1 MSEFMGPRYLLSNDT
16 AVRLYNACKHLP
28 IIDYHCHLSP
38 KEIYEDKEFAD
49 IGEMFLGGDH
59 YKWRLMRCHGIDEKY
74 ITGDASWGEKFQKY
88 AEALA
93 TAAGNPLYHWTHME
107 LRLFFGI
114 DTPLNGKTAAA
125 IREKANAVIR
135 EKHLSPRKLIAS
147 SNVEYL
153 STTDD
158 PADSLEYHKLIA
170 ADKSFA
176 TRVTPAFRPDTL
188 IQITKPGYGD
198 YLARLSAAS
207 GVEITDF
214 ASWKEAV
221 LKRLDFFCSMGCKF
235 TDVGI
240 ETFPSA
246 IGTEEE
252 AADAL
257 NRALR
262 GEEICPCAYN
272 KFLGWCYCWLAKEYK
287 KRDLVMQWHIAVKR
301 NTNSALFAAVGPDCG
316 GDSIRDAVPSG
327 DITAILD
334 KVDSEGGLPKTIL
347 YSLNPTACPALATI
361 AGSFRG
367 VICGAAWWFCDHK
380 KGIIEQIETIAQV
393 GDLSTFLGMLTD
405 SRSFLSYARHDY
417 FRRIFCSVLGGW
429 IEDGEFPEDENA
441 YALTAGVFH
450 DNLEELIRG

>member
-1 MSEFMGPRYLLSNDT
+1 MSEFMGPRYLLAND
-16 AVRLYNACKHLP
+16 AAARLYHACKDLP

-38 KEIYEDKEFAD
+38 KEIYEDQEFSD

-59 YKWRLMRCHGIDEKY
+59 YKWRLMRCHGIEEKY

-114 DTPLNGKTAAA
+114 DTPLNGKTAAS

-135 EKHLSPRKLIAS
+135 EKHLSPRKLIVA

-170 ADKSFA
+170 EDASFP
-176 TRVTPAFRPDTL
+176 TVVTPAFRPDTL
-188 IQITKPGYGD
+188 LSITKPGYKG
-198 YLARLSAAS
+198 YISRLSNAA
-207 GVEITDF
+207 GMPVTDF
-214 ASWKEAV
+214 ASWKETV

-252 AADAL
+252 AAKTL
-257 NRALR
+257 EKTLR
-262 GEEICPCAYN
+262 GETISDAEFH
-272 KFLGWCYCWLAKEYK
+272 KFLGFCYCWLAGEYK
-287 KRDLVMQWHIAVKR
+287 KRDLVMQMHIAVKR
-301 NTNSALFAAVGPDCG
+301 NTLK
-316 GDSIRDAVPSG
+316 PS
-327 DITAILD
+327 
-334 KVDSEGGLPKTIL
+334 
-347 YSLNPTACPALATI
+347 
-361 AGSFRG
+361 
-367 VICGAAWWFCDHK
+367 
-380 KGIIEQIETIAQV
+380 
-393 GDLSTFLGMLTD
+393 ST
-405 SRSFLSYARHDY
+405 
-417 FRRIFCSVLGGW
+417 
-429 IEDGEFPEDENA
+429 P
-441 YALTAGVFH
+441 
-450 DNLEELIRG
+450 

>member
-93 TAAGNPLYHWTHME
+93 TAAGSTRDHGTERWLR
-107 LRLFFGI
+107 RLFGSAA
-114 DTPLNGKTAAA
+114 PLNGKTAAS
-125 IREKANAVIR
+125 IRERANAVIR
-135 EKHLSPRKLIAS
+135 EKHLSPRKLIAF

-188 IQITKPGYGD
+188 MMITKPSYGA
-198 YLARLSAAS
+198 YIARLSAAA
-207 GVEITDF
+207 GIEITDF
-214 ASWKEAV
+214 TSWKEAV
-221 LKRLDFFCSMGCKF
+221 LKRLDFFCEMGCRF

-240 ETFPSA
+240 ENFPSA

-252 AADAL
+252 AAEAIGKAL
-257 NRALR
+257 K
-262 GEEICPCAYN
+262 GEEVSSCAYN
-272 KFLGWCYCWLAKEYK
+272 QFLGWCYCWLAREYK
-287 KRDLVMQWHIAVKR
+287 ERGLAMQLHIAVKR
-301 NTNSALFAAVGPDCG
+301 NTNSALFAQCGADCG
-316 GDSIRDAVPSG
+316 GDSIRDAIPS
-327 DITAILD
+327 DDVVAILD
-334 KVDSEGGLPKTIL
+334 KVDREGGLPKTIL
-347 YSLNPTACPALATI
+347 YSLNPTACPALSTI
-361 AGSFRG
+361 AGSFRN

-380 KGIIEQIETIAQV
+380 QGIIDQIVNVAQTA
-393 GDLSTFLGMLTD
+393 DLSTFLGMLTD

-417 FRRIFCSVLGGW
+417 FRRIFCSVVGQW
-429 IEDGEFPEDENA
+429 IEDGEFMDDE
-441 YALTAGVFH
+441 YALALVANIFH
-450 DNLEELIRG
+450 DNVARLIAE

>member
-1 MSEFMGPRYLLSNDT
+1 M
-16 AVRLYNACKHLP
+16 
-28 IIDYHCHLSP
+28 
-38 KEIYEDKEFAD
+38 
-49 IGEMFLGGDH
+49 
-59 YKWRLMRCHGIDEKY
+59 
-74 ITGDASWGEKFQKY
+74 
-88 AEALA
+88 
-93 TAAGNPLYHWTHME
+93 
-107 LRLFFGI
+107 
-114 DTPLNGKTAAA
+114 
-125 IREKANAVIR
+125 
-135 EKHLSPRKLIAS
+135 
-147 SNVEYL
+147 EYL

-170 ADKSFA
+170 ADASFHTA
-176 TRVTPAFRPDTL
+176 VTPAFRPDTL

-246 IGTEEE
+246 IGTAEE

>member
-1 MSEFMGPRYLLSNDT
+1 MSEFMGPRYLLAND
-16 AVRLYNACKHLP
+16 AAARLYHACKDLP

-38 KEIYEDKEFAD
+38 KEIYEDKEFSD
-49 IGEMFLGGDH
+49 IGEMLLGGDH
-59 YKWRLMRCHGIDEKY
+59 YKWRLMRCHGIEEKY

-114 DTPLNGKTAAA
+114 DTPLNGKTAAS
-125 IREKANAVIR
+125 IRERANAVIR
-135 EKHLSPRKLIAS
+135 EKHLSPRKLIVS

-158 PADSLEYHKLIA
+158 PADSLKYHKLIA
-170 ADKSFA
+170 EDASFPTA
-176 TRVTPAFRPDTL
+176 VTPAFRPDTL
-188 IQITKPGYGD
+188 LSITKPGYRD
-198 YLARLSAAS
+198 YAARLSNAA
-207 GVEITDF
+207 GMAITDF

-221 LKRLDFFCSMGCKF
+221 LKRLNFFCSMGCKF

-252 AADAL
+252 AAAAL
-257 NRALR
+257 EKALR
-262 GEEICPCAYN
+262 GETISDAEFH
-272 KFLGWCYCWLAKEYK
+272 KFLGFCYCWLAGEYK
-287 KRDLVMQWHIAVKR
+287 KRDLVMQMHIAVKR
-301 NTNSALFAAVGPDCG
+301 NTNSAMFAAIGPDCG
-316 GDSIRDAVPSG
+316 GDSIRDAVPSD
-327 DITAILD
+327 DIVAILD
-334 KVDSEGGLPKTIL
+334 RAESRGELPKTIL
-347 YSLNPTACPALATI
+347 YSLNPTACPTLATI

-380 KGIIEQIETIAQV
+380 KGIIEQIENIAQV

-417 FRRIFCSVLGGW
+417 FRRIFCSVLGKW
-429 IEDGEFPEDENA
+429 IEDGEFLEDENA
-441 YALTAGVFH
+441 YKLTAKVFH
-450 DNLEELIRG
+450 DNLEALIHQ

>member
-1 MSEFMGPRYLLSNDT
+1 MSEFMGPRYLLSNET
-16 AVRLYNACKHLP
+16 AVRLYNACKDLP

-38 KEIYEDKEFAD
+38 KEIYEDREFSD

-107 LRLFFGI
+107 LRMFFGI
-114 DTPLNGKTAAA
+114 DTVLNGRTAAS
-125 IREKANAVIR
+125 IRERANAVIR
-135 EKHLSPRKLIAS
+135 EKHLSPRKLIS
-147 SNVEYL
+147 GSNVEYL

-158 PADSLEYHKLIA
+158 PADTLEYHKLIA

-176 TRVTPAFRPDTL
+176 TVVTPAFRPDAL
-188 IQITKPGYGD
+188 LSLRKPGYGA
-198 YLARLSAAS
+198 YIRKLAGAADM
-207 GVEITDF
+207 EIADL
-214 ASWKEAV
+214 AGLKAAV
-221 LKRLDFFCSMGCKF
+221 AKRLDYFCSLGCRF

-240 ETFPSA
+240 EEFPKC

-252 AADAL
+252 AAAAFEAAL
-257 NRALR
+257 K
-262 GEEICPCAYN
+262 GEAVSDEAYH
-272 KFLGWCYCWLAKEYK
+272 KFLGWSYVWLAGEYK
-287 KRDLVMQWHIAVKR
+287 SRGLTMQWHIAAKR
-301 NTNSALFAAVGPDCG
+301 NASTKLFKAIGPDCG
-316 GDSIRDAVPSG
+316 GDCAGDCISIHDVC
-327 DITAILD
+327 AILD
-334 KVDSEGGLPKTIL
+334 RCEQEDRLPRTIL
-347 YSLNPTACPALATI
+347 YSLNGGAYPSLATA
-361 AGSFRG
+361 AGSYRG

-380 KGIIEQIETIAQV
+380 QGIIDQIETIAQL

-429 IEDGEFPEDENA
+429 IEDGEFADDENA
-441 YALTAGVFH
+441 LALVAGVFH
-450 DNLEELIRG
+450 DNLKSYL